1 MDCPKRTPCRRE
13 LDCDCQSVVLRGP
26 IHGAIRPVLPS
37 GAPPA
42 PSVVLRGFHIHSA
55 IRLVL
60 PPVASWGNQNPAP
73 ACMAATLA
81 HLSAAYAA
89 PSAAHAAANAACAA
103 ASVAHIGSAV
113 HFRSPLALLRQSILA
128 CAFFGQQTGKL
139 LRMHL
144 LRLSVLHCS
153 AAVVRSTLN
162 N

>member
-1 MDCPKRTPCRRE
+1 M
-13 LDCDCQSVVLRGP
+13 
-26 IHGAIRPVLPS
+26 RPVLPS

-42 PSVVLRGFHIHSA
+42 RSVVLRGLHIHGA

-60 PPVASWGNQNPAP
+60 PPVASWGSQNPAP

-89 PSAAHAAANAACAA
+89 PSAAYAAPSAAYAAANAACAA
-103 ASVAHIGSAV
+103 ASVAHTGSAV

-144 LRLSVLHCS
+144 LRLSVLFT
-153 AAVVRSTLN
+153 AARRLCEAP
-162 N
+162 